1 VIEPRTTS
9 PEHQRIKAQHLRQV
23 AARWQAELQ
32 QLKMRKRGQD
42 RRMAVAGA
50 LELARELGQE
60 AGQQVDLPLPQ
71 RVVELRRQGL
81 PFTAVARTLGIPT
94 GSAKTY
100 ARQARLAGHP
110 HPQPQNAGAA

>member
-1 VIEPRTTS
+1 MIEPRTTS
-9 PEHQRIKAQHLRQV
+9 PLHAAGKAQHLRAV

-32 QLKMRKRGQD
+32 RLKMRKRGQD
-42 RRMAVAGA
+42 LRDAIGGA
-50 LELARELGQE
+50 LALARELEQE
-60 AGQQVDLPLPQ
+60 AGQQVDVPLPQ